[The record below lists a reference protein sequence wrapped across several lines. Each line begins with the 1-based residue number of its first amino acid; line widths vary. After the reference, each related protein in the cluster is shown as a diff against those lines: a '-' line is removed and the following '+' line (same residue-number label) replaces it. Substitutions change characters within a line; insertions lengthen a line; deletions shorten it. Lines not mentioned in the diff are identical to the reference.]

1 MKEAERQLKEYR
13 SKLHT
18 SELITRIYQAIWL
31 ERGKL
36 VGMVFDVSPC
46 PYRQE
51 ELTTLEQQGKR
62 VGYLPAEL
70 VTQQSRHI
78 LGKIFPKMGSYSVK
92 KDNFVTND
100 ENLSGWFDYE
110 TEVGAPY

>member
-36 VGMVFDVSPC
+36 VGMV
-46 PYRQE
+46 
-51 ELTTLEQQGKR
+51 L
-62 VGYLPAEL
+62 
-70 VTQQSRHI
+70 
-78 LGKIFPKMGSYSVK
+78 M
-92 KDNFVTND
+92 
-100 ENLSGWFDYE
+100 
-110 TEVGAPY
+110 